1 MLADLFFLRHT
12 VVAIIL
18 YNLFMKI
25 VIAGSRTITDI
36 NILLKA
42 IKLSEYEITR
52 EDEIVSG
59 GARGVD
65 SLGEKYAKNKGIAVK
80 LFKPN
85 WDKYGKSAGV
95 IRNYEMAKYCDR
107 AIVIHNGSSG
117 SLNMI
122 KNLIKFNKDFFEY
135 KL

>member
-1 MLADLFFLRHT
+1 
-12 VVAIIL
+12 
-18 YNLFMKI
+18 MKI

-42 IKLSEYEITR
+42 IKLSEYKITDD
-52 EDEIVSG
+52 DEIVSG

-80 LFKPN
+80 VFKPD
-85 WDKYGKSAGV
+85 WDKYGKSAGI

-107 AIVIHNGSSG
+107 AIVIHNGSNG

-135 KL
+135 KI